1 MPDFAAI
8 DVSFIS
14 LKLVLPALDRLL
26 RTPAHMVALIKPQF
40 EAGPKHVKKGVVRD
54 PAIHAAVC
62 EEIAAL
68 ASTLAWAVAGII
80 PSPIE
85 GREGNREFLMGASR

>member
-1 MPDFAAI
+1 MPDFATI

-26 RTPAHMVALIKPQF
+26 RTPAHLIALIKPQF

-68 ASTLAWAVAGII
+68 ASTLGWMVAGII

-85 GREGNREFLMGASR
+85 GGEGNREFLMGATR